1 MTPTWSI
8 VVFLAV
14 FGASAQAAS
23 PDFGASLPST
33 ETINEN
39 VGGGVSVYDF
49 TVTDADVESVTLS
62 IQNSNPAGAPFEVS
76 EVSYVAGTTT
86 GRVSS
91 TAGASFD
98 FETTTSYTLTILAT
112 DGGGNSVTADL
123 TVNIADVNEAPVIT
137 NIPNAGRT
145 IGLNE
150 DVGGSFQVFQVTA
163 TDVDNGNTISYSLSG
178 GGSDFA
184 IDSSTGIITTSSSTG
199 INYESGTTSYT
210 LTVTAADSS
219 TLTDTG
225 VLTVNLVDTND
236 ESPVFSGSI
245 TNPVSLDEEV
255 AVGTSAGQVP
265 ASDADFGGTD
275 TITYQFISTQ
285 SDFTIDASTGVVY
298 TAANLDYD
306 AAGATQTWS
315 LPIRAYDGASHSVTT
330 TLTINLQDLN
340 DNPPVCTQY
349 VFTKQ
354 LPEGTATPTP
364 TNVATLSCTD
374 GDGSSTNNQLSY
386 SLSDSSGLFTLSGTE
401 VKTSATLEYDDAAAA
416 SQNWLYTM
424 EVTVTDSGTS
434 PQKNTA
440 TVTVVVE
447 VTSVNDNNPTCTQ
460 ATYTA
465 TPNEDET
472 VDAVIQTL
480 SCSDTD
486 FGDDGDLTYAIT
498 SGNTDGKFYIHP
510 TAGDI
515 KLRTALD
522 YETTPSYVLEA
533 TATDGG
539 GLAVTATVSIN
550 VVNVNDMTPTFN
562 PAFYTASVI
571 ETSATVGYVVA
582 TLTCADADS
591 PDSEIQYAIIS
602 GNNAGNFAITDNDNG
617 NPLISVAVQI
627 DYDAASEAQS
637 YTLVVRAV
645 DENGATT
652 GLSSSAIIEVDITG
666 NNDFT
671 PSFAAPNPTTPSLD
685 EESQVGT
692 VVVTFAAT
700 DSDRGADGTVSYEI
714 INGNSAGN
722 FEIDTTTGVVYTAK
736 VIDYETMGNT
746 KSYTLTVR
754 ASDGGSPVKT
764 ATQQVTIAVS
774 DINDN
779 TPVCTQYLYAVSL
792 NENAN
797 AGTAIAQL
805 DCQDADTTYGT
816 VTYYEDP
823 ASSVFVLD
831 TTSGAVTLDNFA
843 LDYES
848 GTTSYELK
856 IKATDNDPVTPRT
869 ADITVTMYV
878 NALNEDTPAFGQTIY
893 TGGPLDEDTAIGTSV
908 ITIAATDAD
917 SGTDGTI
924 TYAITSP
931 ATSPF
936 GLDSSSGLVTLVSA
950 LDYETATNYQLI
962 VTATD
967 GGGLVDTATVT
978 VNVNDLNDNTPACT
992 PSLLTTDLPE
1002 DTTTPYTVLTLA
1014 CSDGDAGTFG
1024 TFTYALSQSPSSK
1037 FSITNAGVIE
1047 LTTAVDFDGGETSYS
1062 LVATVTDNAA
1072 VVADRKSTTVPIT
1085 VEVTSI
1091 NEGAPVF
1098 DNAPYAVSVSEATSI
1113 GTAVYTA
1120 SATDPDSTADSFG
1133 QITFSITGGD
1143 TLNLFEMDSN
1153 TGQIMAKATLDR
1165 EAASSHTL
1173 QLKAEDGG
1181 TQSGTTSIVITLTDE
1196 NDQTPECNPAT
1207 YIETVAETEAVGFVV
1222 ASLACT
1228 DTDDAAYGT
1237 LTYSITTGNTK
1248 LYFEMN
1254 GADLRLLKQLDY
1266 EDETTF
1272 SLSILVQD
1280 NSGNTPSNSATVPVS
1295 IYVDP
1300 SNEFTPYFS
1309 PETYSNTVFEDESV
1323 GATVVDVD
1331 AYDSDSSSNAHGQI
1345 TYTILSGNGEG
1356 KFSIDGST
1364 GEVILADSLDRE
1376 STASYTLTVRA
1387 SDGIISGGTPNTNT
1401 TTVTITVGD
1410 ANDNDPVCSPAVY
1423 TTALAEDSA
1432 AGTQAITVTCADG
1445 DDGTNAAIVYSMTS
1459 TYFGIGSS
1467 SGIITVSTVPDFDAG
1482 APSTYS
1488 LTVKAVDGGVTQRTG
1503 TALVTITLTETNDY
1517 APAFTQTSYSA
1528 TVDENL
1534 AVGNAVVTVAATDS
1548 DVGDDGVIVYTMPTY
1563 TNFRLDENTGEITLK
1578 AELDYET
1585 TQSYDLVVTAT
1596 DQSAA
1601 LADRRSSSV
1610 TVYVTVNDV
1619 NDNEPSCSPATY
1631 TATIAED
1638 TADATA
1644 VATLVCDDLDS
1655 GVNDDLVYAITSGD
1669 GLGQFAV
1676 STVGVVSV
1684 VKDGTDDLDFET
1696 TQTYSLEVEVSDS
1709 GVPALT
1715 TTVQVGVTLTDVNE
1729 YAPDFNPDASA
1740 VSSYSINIAEN
1751 VAVGATVMT
1760 IAATDNDT
1768 AQSVTFSF
1776 NPSSN
1781 KFLIDA
1787 DSGAITV
1794 KSSLDYESVT
1804 SYALKVEA
1812 VDSGS
1817 PARTSTVDL
1826 AFSVTDVNDNDPV
1839 FSPTSYALQVQENT
1853 TDGTVVVSTACTD
1866 VEDATVAYFMF
1877 SGNTGNVFDVDTNGD
1892 IIMQDNTNLDYET
1905 LTAYTL
1911 LVTCTDSTAT
1921 QRTVTATVQIEVTG
1935 YNEVAPAFTNSVLA
1949 TFAADTYSATI
1960 SEDSSLGDNVTQVLA
1975 TDTDAGADGS
1985 IYYSITSGNSEG
1997 KFYIDSST
2005 GYIMVN
2011 KELDREA
2018 TASYVLI
2025 ATATDGGT
2033 SPTRSSTA
2041 TVSVTVSDVN
2051 DNTPLCTPSIYRNT
2065 LAENANAGTVVATIL
2080 CSDNDDGVNSQLTYT
2095 IMSGDT
2101 QGQFTMGTTG
2111 ILTIGTGL
2119 DYENLQEYSMIIQ
2132 VSDSAATTPL
2142 ATNVTV
2148 AVDVTGENE
2157 FTPVFNPTS
2166 YSVNISENSTQGITV
2181 ETVIA
2186 TDGDFG
2192 SQGDISYSITA
2203 GNTEQKF
2210 VIDSSSGAIG
2220 LAQTLDRETTASYQL
2235 TVLAIDDGGTS
2246 ALTGTTTVTVTITDV
2261 NDNTPVFGQSLYTV
2275 SLAETTAAG
2284 SAVVTVAATDIDEGT
2299 NAAIQFSIVSGNT
2312 NNDLA
2317 IDPSTGAV
2325 TLSNPLNYEVTE
2337 DYTVIIRATDQG
2349 TPANSAD
2356 ATLSLTVNAVNE
2368 FPPDFTQSFW
2378 SVSILENS
2386 TYGDV
2391 VATMAA
2397 TDDDSYADGT
2407 VAFSITNGNG
2417 EAKFQME
2424 TTSGVIKLTANLDRE
2439 NTDFY
2444 NLTVQATDMSTSP
2457 LSNSTYVE
2465 VTVIDSNDN
2474 YPAFSPTV
2482 YSATVP
2488 EDQAVST
2495 TIVNVVV
2502 TDADI
2507 GTNAAISNSIT
2518 AGNSEGKFSILSNG
2532 AIVLANTLNYEN
2544 TTQYTLTVTATD
2556 AGFPP
2561 LSSDATV
2568 SVTVGAVNEFAP
2580 VFDQDPYT
2588 ASVNENA
2595 TVGTVV
2601 TAVNATDDDDGSQ
2614 GLVLYSIV
2622 AGNSERKWVIDEESG
2637 NISVAT
2643 TLDRETTGTY
2653 ELTVRAYDTYG
2664 VTPFNYTEVNVTIT
2678 VLDINDNDPVFNP
2691 QTYSISILEGA
2702 LVGTTVVKLTSTDL
2716 DINTN
2721 AVHDYVISAGN
2732 TGDAF
2737 ELSNDELLLK
2747 NKLNHETVG
2756 LYTLTIRA
2764 TDQGDPVLTGE
2775 ATVTVTVLAENEYQP
2790 VFQEDSSTV
2799 VVSEDAVLGTLI
2811 YNANATD
2818 NDTGTYGNLE
2828 FYITAGNG
2836 NNGATFLC
2844 DSSTGEVRLGTY
2856 LDRETNA
2863 SYVLTITVYDHDA
2876 ADANTMNDTMQ
2887 VTITVSDVNDNTPTF
2902 SSDQFTVFV
2911 TENLA
2916 SGTLVTT
2923 MVADDIDAGTNAV
2936 VVYSIVYGSSNFVI
2950 DSSTGDITTTTILD
2964 RETQDWYYLTVKAA
2978 DQGSP
2983 VLSSVVGVTIWVT
2996 DENDNSPVFNPDNY
3010 IINIEEDVAVNS
3022 AFYMLRANDADS
3034 GTNAALTYDITNGD
3048 PLSQFSIAS
3057 TGEVSVVSSL
3067 DRETTNQYILDVFV
3081 YDGGSPSLNATAAV
3095 TVNVLDVNDNFPVF
3109 SSDPY
3114 VVSVYE
3120 DIAVGATVADVT
3132 ATDADSGTNAQVA
3145 YTIISGN
3152 EENKFVVNQAD
3163 GPLLL
3168 ASSLDRESNDT
3179 YNITLRAYDGGSP
3192 SLSTTVTVHITV
3204 LDVNDNTALWT
3215 DANYTFS
3222 ISEDATVGT
3231 SVGNIS
3237 ASDIDISNNADLR
3250 YTITSG
3256 DSSNQFAIVDTTG
3269 NITVNGALD
3278 REAITNYTLTV
3289 QVTDLGN
3296 PALQNSVTVLIIVV
3310 DVNDNNPIFTQT
3322 LYETQYD
3329 ENSNTG
3335 LSVLTVTATDADNGT
3350 NAAITYSI
3358 LNTSTAGL
3366 NYFNI
3371 DSSSGQVSI
3380 GSSLDREADEIV
3392 TFVVVASDGG
3402 TPTLT
3407 GTTTVRVNVTDL
3419 NDNPPVFNPDFYS
3432 LEIPYDSTSTDALT
3446 TVTATDADITTNAE
3460 IIFSLVD
3467 QTEFF
3472 TMEPF
3477 SGNFKRLAG
3486 SGNLEKD
3493 VKIVARAIA
3502 RDGGSPQLS
3511 SALGYIRVDTY
3522 DVQDTGVNLT
3532 LAIPCASF
3540 TASQAAFLSSLAALF
3555 SPGRAGISFTTC
3567 STTARRRLLQTDTTV
3582 VTLYAL
3588 ANNDTDSYAAIDQ
3601 TKDFLT
3607 AQQVLDVLQADTTGT
3622 PNSALTT
3629 GDFNQYAITNVEEAF
3644 PTTTASTPFYDTWYG
3659 ILTIV
3664 LCSVFA
3670 VILFVLLIVLI
3681 VWCCRK
3687 NKSSKKQQ
3695 PRPRRPDTPTV
3706 IENAWTD
3713 QKKSTVITDQ
3723 SGYKQDSVKQTSENP
3738 LVLAAAT
3745 QFQRP
3750 RRVQPDR
3757 VRKTTNNRT
3766 ELSSADANRR
3776 EFDGR
3781 AVDPATGRTYLYNT
3795 KTGARKWLD
3804 TARTNLNNKRNNN
3817 SSEA

>member
-1 MTPTWSI
+1 MAPMWTIT
-8 VVFLAV
+8 VLLFAV
-14 FGASAQAAS
+14 FGTSAQAAS

-33 ETINEN
+33 DTINED

-49 TVTDADVESVTLS
+49 TVQDTDTQTVTLIILNAS
-62 IQNSNPAGAPFEVS
+62 PSPAPFEVAIATYNS
-76 EVSYVAGTTT
+76 GTTT
-86 GRVSS
+86 GRVST
-91 TAGASFD
+91 TASASFD
-98 FETTTSYTLTILAT
+98 FETTTSYTLTIEAEDP
-112 DGGGNSVTADL
+112 DGNKVSADL

-137 NIPNAGRT
+137 NIPNSGQT

-150 DVGGSFQVFQVTA
+150 DVGGSYQVFQVTA
-163 TDVDNGNTISYSLSG
+163 TDEDNGDTITYSLAG
-178 GGSDFA
+178 GGSDFE
-184 IDSSTGIITTSSSTG
+184 IGSSTGIITTTASTS

-210 LTVTAADSS
+210 LTITATDGAFN
-219 TLTDTG
+219 TDTG

-236 ESPVFSGSI
+236 ESPVFSGS
-245 TNPVSLDEEV
+245 TTTPVSLNEDV
-255 AVGTSAGQVP
+255 PVGTSAGEVP

-285 SDFTIDASTGVVY
+285 NDFTLDASTGVVY
-298 TAANLDYD
+298 TAADLDYD
-306 AAGATQTWS
+306 AAGATLSWS
-315 LPIRAYDGASHSVTT
+315 LPIRAFDGASHSVTT
-330 TLTINLQDLN
+330 TLTINLEDLN
-340 DNPPVCTQY
+340 DKPPVCTQY
-349 VFTKQ
+349 VYTKQ
-354 LPEGTATPTP
+354 MAESTATG
-364 TNVATLSCTD
+364 TNVATLSCSDSD
-374 GDGSSTNNQLSY
+374 GTSPNNQLSY
-386 SLSDSSGLFTLSGTE
+386 SLSGGSGLFTLTGAE
-401 VKTSATLEYDDAAAA
+401 VKTSAALEYDSATA
-416 SQNWLYTM
+416 SAQNWLYTM
-424 EVTVTDSGTS
+424 EVTVTDGGTN
-434 PQKNTA
+434 PQANSA

-447 VTSVNDNNPTCTQ
+447 VTNENENNPTCTQ
-460 ATYTA
+460 PTYTA

-472 VDAVIQTL
+472 VDATIQSL
-480 SCSDTD
+480 SCSDGDYGD
-486 FGDDGDLTYAIT
+486 FGDLTYAIVT
-498 SGNTDGKFYIHP
+498 GNLDGKFYIHP

-515 KLRTALD
+515 KLRTTLD
-522 YETTPSYVLEA
+522 YETTPSYVLEV

-539 GLAVTATVSIN
+539 GSAVTATVSVN

-562 PAFYTASVI
+562 PAFYTHSVV
-571 ETSATVGYVVA
+571 ETSVVINYVVA
-582 TLTCADADS
+582 TLTCADGDS
-591 PDSEIQYAIIS
+591 PDSEIQYSIIS
-602 GNNAGNFAITDNDNG
+602 GNTAGNFKISDVDNG
-617 NPLISVAVQI
+617 NPLIEVAKAI
-627 DYDAASEAQS
+627 DYDDASEAQS
-637 YTLVVRAV
+637 YTLVVKAV
-645 DENGATT
+645 DENGVST
-652 GLSSSAIIEVDITG
+652 GLSSSAIIEIDITG
-666 NNDFT
+666 DNEFT
-671 PSFAAPNPTTPSLD
+671 PSFAAANPTSPTLD

-692 VVVTFAAT
+692 SVVTFAAT
-700 DSDRGADGTVSYEI
+700 DGDRGSDGAVTYEI
-714 INGNSAGN
+714 INGNTDGN
-722 FEIDTTTGVVYTAK
+722 FEIDTSTGVVYTAK

-746 KSYTLTVR
+746 KSYTITVK
-754 ASDGGSPVKT
+754 ASDAGSPVNT
-764 ATQQVTIAVS
+764 ATQQVTITID

-779 TPVCTQYLYAVSL
+779 GPVCTQYLYAVSVD
-792 NENAN
+792 ENTASN
-797 AGTAIAQL
+797 TAIAQL
-805 DCQDADTTYGT
+805 NCQDADTTYGT
-816 VTYYEDP
+816 VSYYEDP

-831 TTSGAVTLDNFA
+831 TTSGAVTLDNFV

-856 IKATDNDPVTPRT
+856 IKATDSDPNGART

-878 NALNEDTPAFGQTIY
+878 NPLNEDDPAFTQTIY
-893 TGGPLDEDTAIGTSV
+893 TAGSLDEDTAIGTSV
-908 ITIAATDAD
+908 ITITANDAD
-917 SGTDGTI
+917 SGSDGTI

-931 ATSPF
+931 ANSPF

-950 LDYETATNYQLI
+950 LDYETDTNYKLI

-967 GGGLVDTATVT
+967 GGGLDDTSTVT
-978 VNVNDLNDNTPACT
+978 VNVNNVNDNTPSCT
-992 PSLLTTDLPE
+992 PSLLTTDLAE
-1002 DTTTPYTVLTLA
+1002 DTTTPFTVLTLT
-1014 CSDGDAGTFG
+1014 CSDGDTGADGTLVY
-1024 TFTYALSQSPSSK
+1024 TLSQSPSTK
-1037 FSITNAGVIE
+1037 FSISNAGVIE

-1062 LVATVTDNAA
+1062 LVATVTDSAA

-1085 VEVTSI
+1085 VEVTSV

-1098 DNAPYAVSVSEATSI
+1098 DNAPYAVSVSEATTI

-1133 QITFSITGGD
+1133 QITYSITSGD
-1143 TLNLFEMDSN
+1143 TLNLFEIDSN

-1181 TQSGTTSIVITLTDE
+1181 TMSGTTSIVITLTDE

-1207 YIETVAETEAVGFVV
+1207 YIETVSETEAVGFTV
-1222 ASLACT
+1222 LTLGCT

-1237 LTYSITTGNTK
+1237 MSYSITTGNTK
-1248 LYFEMN
+1248 LYFEMS
-1254 GADLRLLKQLDY
+1254 GADLKLKKQLDY

-1309 PETYSNTVFEDESV
+1309 PETYSNTVFEDEAV

-1331 AYDSDSSSNAHGQI
+1331 AYDSDSSANAHGQI
-1345 TYTILSGNGEG
+1345 TYTIQGGNSEG
-1356 KFSIDGST
+1356 KFSIDDST
-1364 GEVILADSLDRE
+1364 GEVILVDALDRE
-1376 STASYTLTVRA
+1376 STASYSLTVRA
-1387 SDGIISGGTPNTNT
+1387 SDGVTGGGTPNTNT

-1423 TTALAEDSA
+1423 TRALAEDTGVS
-1432 AGTQAITVTCADG
+1432 TQVVTVTCADD
-1445 DDGTNAAIVYSMTS
+1445 DDGTNANLVYSTTS
-1459 TYFGIGSS
+1459 TYFAIASS
-1467 SGIITVSTVPDFDAG
+1467 SGIITVQNVPDFDAG
-1482 APSTYS
+1482 APSSYS
-1488 LTVKAVDGGVTQRTG
+1488 LTVKAVDGGVTPRTG

-1517 APAFTQTSYSA
+1517 TPAFTQTSYSA
-1528 TVDENL
+1528 SVNENV
-1534 AVGNAVVTVAATDS
+1534 AVGTSVAAVTATDS
-1548 DVGDDGVIVYTMPTY
+1548 DAGNDGVIVYTMPTY
-1563 TNFRLDENTGEITLK
+1563 TNFRLDEDSGEITLK

-1585 TQSYDLVVTAT
+1585 TQTYQLVVTAT

-1601 LADRRSSSV
+1601 LADRRSASV
-1610 TVYVTVNDV
+1610 TVQITVNDV

-1638 TADATA
+1638 AADATN

-1655 GVNDDLVYAITSGD
+1655 GVNDDLVFAISGGD

-1676 STVGVVSV
+1676 STAGVVSV

-1696 TQTYSLEVEVSDS
+1696 TQTYSLEIQVSDS

-1729 YAPDFNPDASA
+1729 YAPDFDPDASA
-1740 VSSYSINIAEN
+1740 VSSYSINIAED
-1751 VAVGATVMT
+1751 VAVGTTVMT
-1760 IAATDNDT
+1760 ITANDNDT

-1804 SYALKVEA
+1804 SYALKVQA

-1817 PARTSTVDL
+1817 PAKTSTVDL

-1839 FSPTSYALQVQENT
+1839 FSPTSYAVQVQENT
-1853 TDGTVVVSTACTD
+1853 TNGAVVVTTTCTD
-1866 VEDATVAYFMF
+1866 VEDASVVYAEF
-1877 SGNTGNVFDVDTNGD
+1877 SGDVGNVFGIATNGD
-1892 IIMQDNTNLDYET
+1892 IIMQDATNLDYET

-1911 LVTCTDSTAT
+1911 LVTCSDTTVT
-1921 QRTVTATVQIEVTG
+1921 ERTVTATVQIEVTG
-1935 YNEVAPAFTNSVLA
+1935 YNEDPPAFTNSVLA

-1960 SEDSSLGDNVTQVLA
+1960 SEDISLGENVTQVLA
-1975 TDTDAGADGS
+1975 TDPDAGPDGD
-1985 IYYSITSGNSEG
+1985 IYYSITSGNSQG

-2025 ATATDGGT
+2025 ATVTDGGT
-2033 SPTRSSTA
+2033 APTRSATA
-2041 TVSVTVSDVN
+2041 TVSVTVADVN
-2051 DNTPLCTPSIYRNT
+2051 DNTPLCVPSIYSNT
-2065 LAENANAGTVVATIL
+2065 LAENSASGTNVATIT
-2080 CSDNDDGVNSQLTYT
+2080 CSDIDDGVNSQLTYT
-2095 IMSGDT
+2095 IMSGDS

-2111 ILTIGTGL
+2111 ILTVSGTPDL
-2119 DYENLQEYSMIIQ
+2119 NYEDTQEYSIIIQ
-2132 VSDSAATTPL
+2132 VSDSAVTTPL

-2148 AVDVTGENE
+2148 AVEVTGVNE

-2166 YSVNISENSTQGITV
+2166 YSVSISENATQGITV
-2181 ETVIA
+2181 ETVVA
-2186 TDGDFG
+2186 TDADFG
-2192 SQGDISYSITA
+2192 SQGDISYTISA
-2203 GNTEQKF
+2203 GNAEQKF

-2235 TVLAIDDGGTS
+2235 TVLAIDDGGAS
-2246 ALTGTTTVTVTITDV
+2246 SLTGTTTVTVTITDV

-2275 SLAETTAAG
+2275 DLAETTAAG
-2284 SAVVTVAATDIDEGT
+2284 SAVVTVGATDADDGT
-2299 NAAIQFSIVSGNT
+2299 NAAITYSIVSGNT

-2317 IDPSTGAV
+2317 IDASTGAV

-2337 DYTVIIRATDQG
+2337 DYTVTIRATDG
-2349 TPANSAD
+2349 GSPANSAD
-2356 ATLSLTVNAVNE
+2356 ATLSLTVSAVNE
-2368 FPPDFTQSFW
+2368 FPPDFTQSSW

-2386 TYGDV
+2386 TYGEV
-2391 VATMAA
+2391 VATVAA

-2407 VAFSITNGNG
+2407 VTFSITNGNG

-2424 TTSGVIKLTANLDRE
+2424 TTTGVIKLTASLDRE

-2465 VTVIDSNDN
+2465 ITVIDSNDN
-2474 YPAFSPTV
+2474 YPTFSPTV

-2488 EDQAVST
+2488 EDEAVAT
-2495 TIVNVVV
+2495 TIVSVTV

-2507 GTNAAISNSIT
+2507 GTNADITYTIT
-2518 AGNSEGKFSILSNG
+2518 AGNSESKFNILTNG
-2532 AIVLANTLNYEN
+2532 AVVLADTLNYES
-2544 TTQYTLTVTATD
+2544 TTQYTLTITATD
-2556 AGFPP
+2556 AGNPP
-2561 LSSDATV
+2561 LSSDAIV

-2580 VFDQDPYT
+2580 VFAQDPYA

-2595 TVGTVV
+2595 TIGTVV
-2601 TAVNATDDDDGSQ
+2601 TTVNATDDDAGSQ

-2637 NISVAT
+2637 NISIAT
-2643 TLDRETTGTY
+2643 TLDRETTDTY
-2653 ELTVRAYDTYG
+2653 ELTVRAYDSYG
-2664 VTPFNYTEVNVTIT
+2664 VLPFNFTDVNVTIT
-2678 VLDINDNDPVFNP
+2678 VLDINDNEPVFNP
-2691 QTYSISILEGA
+2691 QTYSVSILEGA
-2702 LVGTTVVKLTSTDL
+2702 LVGTTVVKFTSTDL
-2716 DINTN
+2716 DINAN

-2737 ELSNDELLLK
+2737 ELSNDEILLK

-2756 LYTLTIRA
+2756 LYTLTIQA

-2775 ATVTVTVLAENEYQP
+2775 ATVTVTVLPENEFQP

-2799 VVSEDAVLGTLI
+2799 LVSEDAVLGTLI

-2836 NNGATFLC
+2836 GNGATFLC
-2844 DSSTGEVRLGTY
+2844 DSSTGEIRLGTY

-2887 VTITVSDVNDNTPTF
+2887 VTVTVSDVNDNKPTF
-2902 SSDQFTVFV
+2902 SQDQFNVFV
-2911 TENLA
+2911 NENVP

-2923 MVADDIDAGTNAV
+2923 MVATDIDAGTNAQ

-2950 DSSTGDITTTTILD
+2950 DSSTGDITTNTANLD

-2983 VLSSVVGVTIWVT
+2983 VLSSVVGVTIWLN
-2996 DENDNSPVFNPDNY
+2996 DENDNSPIFNPDNY

-3034 GTNAALTYDITNGD
+3034 GTNAALTYNITNGD
-3048 PLSQFSIAS
+3048 PQGQFAIAS

-3067 DRETTNQYILDVFV
+3067 DRETTDQYILDVFV
-3081 YDGGSPSLNATAAV
+3081 YDGGSPSLNATATV

-3120 DIAVGATVADVT
+3120 DIAVGSTVAPVT
-3132 ATDADSGTNAQVA
+3132 ATDADSGTNAQVS
-3145 YTIISGN
+3145 YTIIDGN
-3152 EENKFVVNQAD
+3152 QENKFVVNQAD

-3192 SLSTTVTVHITV
+3192 SLSTTVTVYVMV
-3204 LDVNDNTALWT
+3204 LDVNDNTALWS
-3215 DANYTFS
+3215 DANYTFY
-3222 ISEDATVGT
+3222 ISEDAAIGA

-3256 DSSNQFAIVDTTG
+3256 DSGNQFAIVDTTG
-3269 NITVNGALD
+3269 NITVNAPLD
-3278 REAITNYTLTV
+3278 REAITNYSLTV

-3310 DVNDNNPIFTQT
+3310 DVNDNNPIFTQS
-3322 LYETQYD
+3322 LYETQYV

-3350 NAAITYSI
+3350 NAAIAYSI
-3358 LNTSTAGL
+3358 SNTSTTGL
-3366 NYFNI
+3366 NYFTI
-3371 DSSSGQVSI
+3371 DSSSGVVSI
-3380 GSSLDREADEIV
+3380 GSSLDREADAIV
-3392 TFVVVASDGG
+3392 TFVVVATDGG

-3432 LEIPYDSTSTDALT
+3432 LELPYDSTSTEVLT
-3446 TVTATDADITTNAE
+3446 TVSATDADITTNSE

-3467 QTEFF
+3467 QTEWF

-3486 SGNLEKD
+3486 SGSLEKD

-3502 RDGGSPQLS
+3502 RDGGKGL
-3511 SALGYIRVDTY
+3511 
-3522 DVQDTGVNLT
+3522 
-3532 LAIPCASF
+3532 
-3540 TASQAAFLSSLAALF
+3540 
-3555 SPGRAGISFTTC
+3555 
-3567 STTARRRLLQTDTTV
+3567 
-3582 VTLYAL
+3582 
-3588 ANNDTDSYAAIDQ
+3588 
-3601 TKDFLT
+3601 
-3607 AQQVLDVLQADTTGT
+3607 
-3622 PNSALTT
+3622 
-3629 GDFNQYAITNVEEAF
+3629 
-3644 PTTTASTPFYDTWYG
+3644 
-3659 ILTIV
+3659 
-3664 LCSVFA
+3664 
-3670 VILFVLLIVLI
+3670 
-3681 VWCCRK
+3681 
-3687 NKSSKKQQ
+3687 
-3695 PRPRRPDTPTV
+3695 
-3706 IENAWTD
+3706 
-3713 QKKSTVITDQ
+3713 
-3723 SGYKQDSVKQTSENP
+3723 
-3738 LVLAAAT
+3738 
-3745 QFQRP
+3745 
-3750 RRVQPDR
+3750 
-3757 VRKTTNNRT
+3757 
-3766 ELSSADANRR
+3766 
-3776 EFDGR
+3776 
-3781 AVDPATGRTYLYNT
+3781 
-3795 KTGARKWLD
+3795 
-3804 TARTNLNNKRNNN
+3804 
-3817 SSEA
+3817 